1 MRAHRPLLIAI
12 AALLP
17 IAAAA
22 ADLSELIRNGQRKEA
37 LAVIRG
43 GADVNAAQPDG
54 SSPLM
59 WAVHAVDAEMV
70 KELLKRGAKPNH
82 ANALRATA
90 LQEAV
95 DTEQVETVA
104 LLLKAGANPDLG
116 NEDAETPLMR
126 ASAMG
131 SLPLVEQLVRAG
143 ADLNAREKYRGQTAL
158 MMAIG
163 ARSVPVTEFLIKHG
177 AKVDARAA
185 SNDWGSQITSEPR
198 AQYRAS
204 GGMTPLLY
212 AARENCQACA
222 KALLDA
228 RKGADINRPTPD
240 GVTPLMLAIDN
251 GNYEVANFLLD
262 RGANPHLVDWWGRSA
277 LYIAVDLRNRGGAM
291 ATRGIPIPGAIP
303 PPETGPAPDPTPPQL
318 VRRLLEMGVDPN
330 TQLDMHRPGRGGNTA
345 RFGDEL
351 LNTGATPLLRAASLV
366 DREIV
371 QLLLQHGRD
380 IQVDLPNIMGVTPLM
395 AAAGIGGGGGAPG
408 ARGDAQGAALAV
420 IEMLLAAGA
429 DVNARITDTTSRTAS
444 IARGNADRQGQ
455 TALFGV
461 VGRGWVRVAKVLLDK
476 GARVDAKDG
485 TGKTVLDQLEAA
497 PGAAGGAAAAAGG
510 RGENP
515 AREEM
520 RKLIRSAAGVI

>member
-1 MRAHRPLLIAI
+1 MRAHRHFLFAI

-37 LAVIRG
+37 LAAVRA
-43 GADVNAAQPDG
+43 GADVNALQPDG

-59 WAVHAVDAEMV
+59 WAVHSVDADLV

-95 DTEQVETVA
+95 DTGQLDTVA

-126 ASAMG
+126 AAAMG

-143 ADLNAREKYRGQTAL
+143 ANPNVHETYRGQTAL

-163 ARSVPVTEFLIKHG
+163 AGSGPVTEFLIKHG
-177 AKVDARAA
+177 AKVDERAA
-185 SNDWGSQITSEPR
+185 VNDWGSQITSEPR

-204 GGMTPLLY
+204 GGLTPLLY
-212 AARENCQACA
+212 AARENCQPCV

-228 RKGADINRPTPD
+228 RRGADINRPTPD

-251 GNYEVANFLLD
+251 GNYDLANYLLD

-303 PPETGPAPDPTPPQL
+303 PPETGPAPAPTPPQL
-318 VRRLLEMGVDPN
+318 VRRLLEMGVNPN

-351 LNTGATPLLRAASLV
+351 LNTGATPLLRAASLS

-371 QLLLQHGRD
+371 QLLLQHGQG
-380 IQVDLPNIMGVTPLM
+380 IEVDLPNVMGVTPLM
-395 AAAGIGGGGGAPG
+395 AAAGVGGGGGAG
-408 ARGDAQGAALAV
+408 GRGDAQGAALAV
-420 IEMLLAAGA
+420 IQMLLDAGA

-455 TALFGV
+455 TALFSV
-461 VGRGWVRVAKVLLDK
+461 VGRGWVRVAKVLLDS

-497 PGAAGGAAAAAGG
+497 PAAAGAPAAG
-510 RGENP
+510 ARENP

-520 RKLIRSAAGVI
+520 RKLIRSAAGTI

>member
-1 MRAHRPLLIAI
+1 MRAQRHFLLALV
-12 AALLP
+12 ALLP
-17 IAAAA
+17 VTAAA
-22 ADLSELIRNGQRKEA
+22 ADLSDLIRNGQRNEA
-37 LAVIRG
+37 LAAIRD
-43 GADVNAAQPDG
+43 GANVNAVQADG

-59 WAVHAVDAEMV
+59 FAVHSVDLEMV

-82 ANALRATA
+82 ANGLRATP

-95 DTEQVETVA
+95 DTAQVEAVA
-104 LLLKAGANPDLG
+104 LLLKAGADPDLG
-116 NEDAETPLMR
+116 NEDDETPLMR
-126 ASAMG
+126 AATLG
-131 SLPLVEQLVRAG
+131 SLPMVEQLVRAG
-143 ADLNAREKYRGQTAL
+143 ANINAREKYRGQTAL

-163 ARSVPVTEFLIKHG
+163 AGSVPVTEYLIKHG

-212 AARENCQACA
+212 AARENCQPCA

-228 RKGADINRPTPD
+228 RADINRPTPD

-251 GNYEVANFLLD
+251 GNYDVANFLLD

-277 LYIAVDLRNRGGAM
+277 LYVAVDLRNRGGAM

-318 VRRLLEMGVDPN
+318 VRRLLEMGVNPN

-351 LNTGATPLLRAASLV
+351 LNTGATPLLRAASLA

-371 QLLLQHGRD
+371 QLLLQHGRG
-380 IQVDLPNIMGVTPLM
+380 IEVDLPNVMGVTPLM
-395 AAAGIGGGGGAPG
+395 AAAGVGGGGGVG
-408 ARGDAQGAALAV
+408 GRGDAQGAALAV

-444 IARGNADRQGQ
+444 IARANADRQGQ
-455 TALFGV
+455 TALFSV
-461 VGRGWVRVAKVLLDK
+461 VGRGWVRVAKVLLDS

-485 TGKTVLDQLEAA
+485 TGKTVLDAVEAA
-497 PGAAGGAAAAAGG
+497 PAAPAGG
-510 RGENP
+510 RENP

-520 RKLIRSAAGVI
+520 RKLIKSAAGAI